1 MSCTRIVCIEREMTV
16 FEQDVL
22 LWQVHWFSCCLSDKM
37 TLRFQPVA
45 GCFWQDCRF
54 GAVSDELENGGFM
67 VDDAN
72 LPSRF
77 AGTVRLFGKDGFAR
91 LQRAHVCVVGV
102 GGVGSWAV
110 ETLARS
116 GVGML
121 TLIDGDVVV
130 ESNINRQLH
139 ALDDSLGQPKVSVLA
154 GRIAKINPACRV
166 MPVQQFMTP
175 DNMTALIG
183 ENRFDFVIDA
193 IDSVRDK
200 TALIAYCRDHDVPL
214 ITVGGAGGQVD
225 PTQIAI
231 CDLSRTQQEPLLAK
245 VRKRLRSQYGFTRN
259 PKNKFGID
267 AVYSLEPLRYPVT
280 ETGSDE
286 TQAQQAGFGTTV
298 AVTASFGM
306 AAASY
311 VMRRIA
317 GI

>member
-1 MSCTRIVCIEREMTV
+1 MHKMFSGGMAREAV
-16 FEQDVL
+16 VS
-22 LWQVHWFSCCLSDKM
+22 LWQVRWCSCCLSDKM

-45 GCFWQDCRF
+45 ASFRHDCRS

-67 VDDAN
+67 VEDAN

-91 LQRAHVCVVGV
+91 LQCAHVCIVGV

-130 ESNINRQLH
+130 ESNINRQLP
-139 ALDDSLGQPKVSVLA
+139 ALESNLGKPKVSVLA
-154 GRIAKINPACRV
+154 QRIAEINPECRV
-166 MPVQQFMTP
+166 SPVQQFMTP
-175 DNMTALIG
+175 DNMALLIG
-183 ENRFDFVIDA
+183 EKRFDFVIDA

-200 TALIAYCRDHDVPL
+200 TALIAYCRDHGVPM

-225 PTQIAI
+225 PTQIEI

-267 AVYSLEPLRYPVT
+267 AVYSLEPLRYPAV
-280 ETGSDE
+280 ETGGDTSRM
-286 TQAQQAGFGTTV
+286 QQAGFGTTM

>member
-1 MSCTRIVCIEREMTV
+1 MGEE
-16 FEQDVL
+16 
-22 LWQVHWFSCCLSDKM
+22 
-37 TLRFQPVA
+37 
-45 GCFWQDCRF
+45 
-54 GAVSDELENGGFM
+54 
-67 VDDAN
+67 AN
-72 LPSRF
+72 LSSRF
-77 AGTVRLFGKDGFAR
+77 AGTIRLFGEDGFGR
-91 LQRAHVCVVGV
+91 LQRAHICVVGV

-130 ESNINRQLH
+130 ESNINRQLP
-139 ALDDSLGQPKVSVLA
+139 ALESSLGKPKVSVLA
-154 GRIAKINPACRV
+154 QRIAEINPECRV
-166 MPVQQFMTP
+166 SAVQQFMTP
-175 DNMTALIG
+175 DNMAALIG

-200 TALIAYCRDHDVPL
+200 TALIAYCRDHGVQL
-214 ITVGGAGGQVD
+214 ITVGGAGGQID
-225 PTQIAI
+225 PTRISI

-267 AVYSLEPLRYPVT
+267 AVYSLEPVRYPAT
-280 ETGSDE
+280 ATGDDVAQ
-286 TQAQQAGFGTTV
+286 TQQTGFGTTM

>member
-1 MSCTRIVCIEREMTV
+1 M
-16 FEQDVL
+16 
-22 LWQVHWFSCCLSDKM
+22 
-37 TLRFQPVA
+37 
-45 GCFWQDCRF
+45 
-54 GAVSDELENGGFM
+54 
-67 VDDAN
+67 
-72 LPSRF
+72 
-77 AGTVRLFGKDGFAR
+77 
-91 LQRAHVCVVGV
+91 
-102 GGVGSWAV
+102 
-110 ETLARS
+110 
-116 GVGML
+116 
-121 TLIDGDVVV
+121 
-130 ESNINRQLH
+130 
-139 ALDDSLGQPKVSVLA
+139 
-154 GRIAKINPACRV
+154 
-166 MPVQQFMTP
+166 QQFMTP
-175 DNMTALIG
+175 DNMTVLIG

>member
-1 MSCTRIVCIEREMTV
+1 MQSGFGYDFRCSTVC
-16 FEQDVL
+16 
-22 LWQVHWFSCCLSDKM
+22 
-37 TLRFQPVA
+37 
-45 GCFWQDCRF
+45 
-54 GAVSDELENGGFM
+54 DELENGGFM
-67 VDDAN
+67 VEDAN
-72 LPSRF
+72 LSSRF
-77 AGTVRLFGKDGFAR
+77 AGTIRLFGKDGFAR

-121 TLIDGDVVV
+121 TLIDGDIVV
-130 ESNINRQLH
+130 ESNINRQLQ
-139 ALDDSLGQPKVSVLA
+139 ALEANLGKPKVSVLA
-154 GRIAKINPACRV
+154 QRIAGINPECRV
-166 MPVQQFMTP
+166 SPVQQFMTP
-175 DNMTALIG
+175 DNMAALIG

-225 PTQIAI
+225 PTRIAI

-267 AVYSLEPLRYPVT
+267 AVYSLEPVRYPAT
-280 ETGSDE
+280 ATGDDVAQ
-286 TQAQQAGFGTTV
+286 TQQAGFGTTM

>member
-1 MSCTRIVCIEREMTV
+1 MEE
-16 FEQDVL
+16 
-22 LWQVHWFSCCLSDKM
+22 
-37 TLRFQPVA
+37 
-45 GCFWQDCRF
+45 
-54 GAVSDELENGGFM
+54 
-67 VDDAN
+67 AN
-72 LPSRF
+72 LSSRF
-77 AGTVRLFGKDGFAR
+77 AGTIRLFGEDGFGR
-91 LQRAHVCVVGV
+91 LQRAHICVVGV

-130 ESNINRQLH
+130 ESNINRQLP
-139 ALDDSLGQPKVSVLA
+139 ALDSNLGKPKVSVLA
-154 GRIAKINPACRV
+154 QRIAEINPECRV
-166 MPVQQFMTP
+166 SAVQQFMTP

-183 ENRFDFVIDA
+183 EKRFDFVIDA

-200 TALIAYCRDHDVPL
+200 TALIAYCRDHGVQL
-214 ITVGGAGGQVD
+214 ITVGGAGGQID
-225 PTQIAI
+225 PTRIAI

-267 AVYSLEPLRYPVT
+267 AVYSLEPVRYPAT
-280 ETGSDE
+280 ATGDDVAQ
-286 TQAQQAGFGTTV
+286 TQQAGFGTTM